1 MSNDLRHRNTSF
13 SYKTIHPDIRV
24 VLDAR
29 ANLNNTIQVG
39 MPFIKATTT
48 LDLYQIFGD
57 DYYAGCVGFSLGT
70 HMYLNSAAQG
80 IRSINIEETFSSQ
93 WGAENS
99 PFVGILNWEDMYSS
113 TSDGEF
119 SPLIG
124 YTHSSDGVRRVYA
137 RRSELAKETNT
148 LLELNTPFADDDVNS
163 SLIAPPGITNVT
175 IGSNRNGLIS
185 SAQLS
190 FSVPHLLQLE
200 ALHRTFLVPG
210 AGMVI
215 EWGQKF
221 APELTPSYGEY
232 GPIEE
237 HLFPWDDALKLGP
250 LLRRLGKKQVSRQE
264 ILDCYVYPT
273 QGQYNWMFGRVA
285 NFNVKSNSDGSYEC
299 SVKVVGPAEDS
310 WAYTTTNT
318 IVPGIAYTG
327 DRNNIRFCPDNT
339 NSIYSYFNDT
349 EIGLNLNTLLRA
361 TSQELLLRAGV
372 PGEPLYVARNTT
384 SDNRTPSL
392 SNLDTW
398 TGHVLYFRKGNKST
412 TEQNDNETGFAN
424 SQDAYYISWRFFVNV
439 ILNDETYGLKAIFK
453 RAGLTPQELDKVA
466 ILRPYTPDGGGIGDV
481 RITDPLETYVGYS
494 KFLRSVDISKLIIVN
509 ETAVKEAKAYLESLG
524 IPTSNIF
531 RENDIYANFLTGKG
545 TFDIPPTP
553 STPTRGLDPGDVTPA
568 RSDAAFLSTGV
579 WINHKALVEAML
591 SSQTLV
597 GGITNLLNMMNVATQ
612 NYWRL
617 TLDPLEPLPPAVCG
631 QTADTD
637 PAISYQIID
646 ANYRDNSQY
655 AVQNFITGQN
665 RVHIFNKYI
674 RESGNQRVGSDLL
687 EASVTLDLPKRLFSQ
702 IATLGLVQ
710 PSDVDNLQNDGNANE
725 NTQLEPI
732 LSGPDQALRKMF
744 SITSIATGP
753 NGVSVDLTYSNEP
766 RTLTEGTC
774 GTSGVAP
781 PGGRG
786 VDNAPL
792 RSIGDINRDLQD
804 IAKQIEEFEKT
815 DAFSAICTNREARR
829 IYDSV
834 QNPTES
840 PLASAVPTGNLQGF
854 VKPVK
859 NYPVNSNFRSPDRP
873 NHAGVDIAAPKG
885 TPVYASFEGRVVDLL
900 NAPDSTTSYG
910 TYIVIEHPNGFKTR
924 YAHLSAITSNLKIGD
939 FVTTNQEIGK
949 VGNTGSVRPSPG
961 GDGSHLH
968 FEILAP
974 NGTPVDPAPVVVTS
988 VPAMKRERLEE
999 LTPEQ
1004 RNTYQTYLR
1013 ECNSYLLLLQQ
1024 KAILEAELTR
1034 VRARETTVQ
1043 STRERIDSN
1052 RKRYEDL
1059 NSILRYHEMFPD
1071 WMVANITHID
1081 SDGIKSN
1088 AFGAAPGTLSIAA
1101 DLVMPGIS
1109 GLRVGELFWIDR
1121 IPTFYRAFGA
1131 FQVISIEDT
1140 IGLDGWKTKIH
1151 SRFNYLGTL
1160 WKEQMFNILSGRTVL
1175 AELTTTNTSP
1185 DPSPI

>member
-57 DYYAGCVGFSLGT
+57 DYAGCVGFSLGT

-99 PFVGILNWEDMYSS
+99 PFVEILNWEDMYSS

-148 LLELNTPFADDDVNS
+148 LLELNTPFEDDVNS

-318 IVPGIAYTG
+318 IVPGVAYTG

-349 EIGLNLNTLLRA
+349 EIGLNLSTLVTGLA
-361 TSQELLLRAGV
+361 TNVDLDGISEAKKNFISRDPAFD
-372 PGEPLYVARNTT
+372 TT
-384 SDNRTPSL
+384 WGT
-392 SNLDTW
+392 
-398 TGHVLYFRKGNKST
+398 HVIRFNKGNKST
-412 TEQNDNETGFAN
+412 TEKKDNETGFAN

-439 ILNDETYGLKAIFK
+439 VLNDEIYGLKAIFK

-524 IPTSNIF
+524 IPTRNIF
-531 RENDIYANFLTGKG
+531 REDDIYANFLTGKG
-545 TFDIPPTP
+545 TFNIPLTP
-553 STPTRGLDPGDVTPA
+553 STPTRGLDPGDVTPP

-710 PSDVDNLQNDGNANE
+710 PSDVDNLQNDGSTNE

-766 RTLTEGTC
+766 RTLTNGTC
-774 GTSGVAP
+774 GATDVAP
-781 PGGRG
+781 PGGQG
-786 VDNAPL
+786 AGTAPL
-792 RSIGDINRDLQD
+792 RDVDDVDDDIDAINE
-804 IAKQIEEFEKT
+804 QIKNFEET
-815 DAFSAICTNREARR
+815 DAFSGVCTNREARR

-840 PLASAVPTGNLQGF
+840 PTASAVPTGNLQGF

-859 NYPVNSNFRSPDRP
+859 NYPVNSSFRSPNRP
-873 NHAGVDIAAPKG
+873 NHAGVDIAAPTG

-900 NAPDSTTSYG
+900 NDPDSETSYG
-910 TYIVIEHPNGFKTR
+910 TYIIIEHPNGFKTR

-939 FVTTNQEIGK
+939 SVTTNQEIGK
-949 VGNTGSVRPSPG
+949 VGNTGGVIPSGG

-974 NGTPVDPAPVVVTS
+974 TGTPVDPAPVFVTS

-1004 RNTYQTYLR
+1004 RNTYQTFLR
-1013 ECNSYLLLLQQ
+1013 ECSTYLDLRRQ
-1024 KAILEAELTR
+1024 KSTLEAER
-1034 VRARETTVQ
+1034 ERIEARNTTIQ
-1043 STRERIDSN
+1043 SARERIDSN
-1052 RKRYEDL
+1052 RKRYGDL

-1101 DLVMPGIS
+1101 DLVMPGIA